1 MLTTSERSPER
12 STSARSLW
20 IDAAIAGAILL
31 VSAVLKIADFDAYA
45 GGAFARLVFP
55 DERVYYLPGAEM
67 ILDQGLSFFFE
78 ERSLWNGP
86 LNPLWIAL
94 FGANVLAVKLANVA
108 LSIGTGFLVW
118 DIARRSFGTTAGLV
132 AVVLYSLHLPFYVF
146 TPTLLTEPLFIPLFT
161 LFLWL
166 VVLATDLGY
175 QRLVLLLAG
184 ATLGLATLTRPTTQF
199 LPVFLLGLVLLVAL
213 YARIRPEPAIDLGAL
228 WKAAGF
234 LVLGF
239 VVVVAPYV
247 AKNAVALDRIG
258 IANGGFGA
266 VLYLGNDLRTNGDE
280 PSFSQMRFNTRE
292 ITAPYT
298 HMDSEGDRRLIRA
311 ALDEIRERPLDI
323 AWLQPRKAFRLLFGS
338 ADHYFRPQ
346 SDVVTFVQ
354 ERSGLALLNVWD
366 LVFTTFLVVFGVI
379 GMITVRMR
387 RFSRLV
393 LIGSAL
399 YFVLVHTALFPIPR
413 LALPISPILV
423 VFAAGFLT
431 RLSARWA
438 VAGGVATLAVLGI
451 VGFQGV
457 WSNDRS
463 VSERHVGYFDEVVVA
478 GVGTPVEANDV
489 AITTGTLT
497 SVGSDPYVIYD
508 VADFTA
514 SVNQIVFVEMTAEAP
529 AGGPDG
535 ALGQVFWSSEG
546 TGFSEERSTRFPIE
560 FGGDTRIYPVSPS
573 FRDPWEGE
581 ITRLRIDLPDRV
593 PGARYN
599 IATVQVRK

>member
-1 MLTTSERSPER
+1 MPVTGGGSPER

-20 IDAAIAGAILL
+20 IHAAIAGAILL
-31 VSAVLKIADFDAYA
+31 VSAVLKVAYFDAYA
-45 GGAFARLVFP
+45 SGVFARLVFP

-67 ILDQGLSFFFE
+67 VLDQGLGFFFE

-94 FGANVLAVKLANVA
+94 FGANVLVVKLANVA

-118 DIARRSFGTTAGLV
+118 DIARRSFGKTMGLV

-146 TPTLLTEPLFIPLFT
+146 TPTLLTEPLFIALFI

-166 VVLATDLGY
+166 VALATDVGY
-175 QRLVLLLAG
+175 KQLVLLLAG

-213 YARIRPEPAIDLGAL
+213 YVRIRPEPTIDLGAL

-239 VVVVAPYV
+239 VIVVAPYV
-247 AKNAVALDRIG
+247 AKNAVVLDRIG
-258 IANGGFGA
+258 IANGSGA

-280 PSFSQMRFNTRE
+280 PSFSQMRFNTWE
-292 ITAPYT
+292 ITSPYT
-298 HMDSEGDRRLIRA
+298 HLDSEGDRRLIRA
-311 ALDEIRERPLDI
+311 ALHEIRERPLDI
-323 AWLQPRKAFRLLFGS
+323 AWLQPRKTFRLLFGS

-354 ERSGLALLNVWD
+354 ERSGLALLNAWD
-366 LVFTTFLVVFGVI
+366 MIFTTFLVVFGFI
-379 GMITVRMR
+379 GMITARMR
-387 RFSRLV
+387 RFLRLV

-413 LALPISPILV
+413 LALPIFPILV

-431 RLSARWA
+431 RPSARWS
-438 VAGGVATLAVLGI
+438 VAGAIVTQVVLGI
-451 VGFQGV
+451 VGFQGM
-457 WSNDRS
+457 WSNDTS
-463 VSERHVGYFDEVVVA
+463 VSERRVGYFDEVVVA
-478 GVGTPVEANDV
+478 GVGTPVGTKDV
-489 AITTGTLT
+489 VTTTGALT
-497 SVGSDPYVIYD
+497 SVGPDPYVIYD
-508 VADFTA
+508 VVDFNA
-514 SVNQIVFVEMTAEAP
+514 SVNQIVFVEMTAEGP
-529 AGGPDG
+529 VDGPDR
-535 ALGQVFWSSEG
+535 ALGQVFWASEG
-546 TGFSEERSTRFPIE
+546 TGFTEERSTRFPIE
-560 FGGDTRIYPVSPS
+560 FGGDPRIYPVSPS
-573 FRDPWEGE
+573 FRDPWEGK
-581 ITRLRIDLPDRV
+581 INRLRIDLPDHL

-599 IATVQVRK
+599 IASVQVRK